1 MLEMIAA
8 IIVAFVVGSLGVA
21 IAMTEIRA
29 MRRRREAAKPTPES
43 TAEAIDRLERE
54 LEVGRYSP
62 EAKAAEREQ
71 LAEETRRLAYD
82 VDSRYIDGV
91 PRVRL
96 EATRRPLGL
105 HRTYIDNDGNVTEIR
120 SWGA

>member
-1 MLEMIAA
+1 MLEMIAVM
-8 IIVAFVVGSLGVA
+8 IVAFVVGSLGVA

-71 LAEETRRLAYD
+71 LAEETRRFAYG
-82 VDSRYIDGV
+82 VDSAYIDGT
-91 PRVRL
+91 PRVRP
-96 EATRRPLGL
+96 EPKPRPRGL
-105 HRTYIDNDGNVTEIR
+105 VRTYIDNDGNVTEIR